1 VDRVSQ
7 GRWFLPETP
16 DVLGRL
22 RDQLGVTIDGVDAFA
37 KWAAGDPEAAVVVRE
52 SEQRGDAAKRELL
65 RTLRAAFVTPLEPE
79 DLFTLSRG
87 IDWILNYVRDLVT
100 ESEIM
105 SSPPDPG
112 LAEMAELLAE
122 AMRHID
128 DALRALDSD
137 QEAATEAADAAVDA
151 ERRLEATYYRGM
163 AALLDVEDRQQ
174 RIARR
179 ELYRRCARIGEV
191 VIDVSE
197 RIVYAVVKES

>member
-1 VDRVSQ
+1 MSR

-16 DVLGRL
+16 DVLGLL
-22 RDQLGVTIDGVDAFA
+22 RQQVSVTIEGLNAFA
-37 KWAAGDPEAAVVVRE
+37 AWAAGDAAAGEAVRDAE
-52 SEQRGDAAKRELL
+52 HRGDVAKRELL
-65 RTLRAAFVTPLEPE
+65 SALRSAFITPLEPE

-112 LAEMAELLAE
+112 LAEMAALLAE
-122 AMRHID
+122 AVLHID
-128 DALRALDSD
+128 EAIGLLESD
-137 QEAATEAADAAVDA
+137 QSGATDAADAAIRT
-151 ERRLEATYYRGM
+151 ERRLEGTYYRGM
-163 AALLDVEDRQQ
+163 ASLLEVEDRQQ